1 MDDSKLMSQTAYD
14 ALAAEIEK
22 LETVERAVIAER
34 INAAR
39 ALGDL
44 KENADYHAAKNDQ
57 SFLETRILK
66 LRDQL
71 HRAEVVEDTEGGDTV
86 GLGSTVRLLNTGTG
100 KEASYTIV
108 SSFEQDLSQGRLSA
122 SSPVAAAVLGAKPDE
137 VVRVLLPNGSTNE
150 FKVLTVE

>member
-1 MDDSKLMSQTAYD
+1 MSQQAYD
-14 ALAAEIEK
+14 ALEAEIEK

-71 HRAEVVEDTEGGDTV
+71 HRAEVVDDAGGGDKV
-86 GLGSTVRLLNTGTG
+86 GLGSTVRLLNTGSG
-100 KEASYTIV
+100 KEATYTIV
-108 SSFEQDLSQGRLSA
+108 SSFEQDLRQGRLSA
-122 SSPVAAAVLGAKPDE
+122 SSPVAAAVIGAARDD
-137 VVRVLLPNGSTNE
+137 VVKVLLPSGSTTE
-150 FKVLTVE
+150 FKVVAID